1 MKLQRICQKAI
12 LILTISCLSML
23 LSNGLILTN
32 DFFGTGI
39 ARAVEI
45 GWNIGTDGNLV
56 ISSGGEYNV
65 TGSTTVNTITV
76 DTNDPVRITLDNVS
90 IDVSQIAGKCAF
102 DSGANV
108 TVYLKGTNILK
119 SGGMSDDKIGQPGLK
134 NQGNDNLVIAEDPFM
149 HGSLTATGGNR
160 GSGIGGEGGAAG
172 GSVTINS
179 GTVTAIGGLGAAG
192 IGGGGNVFLNNQY
205 VSAGGDGGLVTV
217 NGGTVTATG
226 GYQGA
231 GIGGGVGDESATN
244 VDAGVTNINGG
255 TVNATGGELGAG
267 IGGGCYSSNG
277 SVFIDAG
284 IVTATGGNG
293 AAGIGGGH
301 VGSGGTVRIRGGN
314 LTANGGGSGAGIGGG
329 DYGSGA
335 DVVIENGT
343 VRANGGGG
351 AAGIGS
357 GANSITT
364 VNSGTVHI
372 INGTVTVTGGSG
384 GGAGIGGGWRNN
396 GADVTIDGG
405 TVTANGG
412 SHGAGIGGGESS
424 ISPGVPNVITDGG
437 TLTVNDGTVTATGGQ
452 YSAGIGG
459 GYWGSG
465 AEVVINDGHVE
476 AYGSGW
482 GAGIGG
488 GGYGGQFGVVGTLTI
503 KDGYVQAEGGQYAAG
518 IGGGYLQV
526 GGTVNISGGEVIAR
540 GGADA
545 AGIGGGREKAGGT
558 VTITGGNITAS
569 GGSYSAG
576 IGGGAYGLGGTVTI
590 SNGTVTAVG
599 GTNGAG
605 IGAGFNS
612 AGGTVTITGGS
623 IKASGNNSDDI
634 GGSGGAKGT
643 GVITNG
649 TELLDCRIM
658 EDSVAEEDP
667 EPVTIQ
673 LTVTRSTPHDY
684 SYVYNYTGK
693 GHGDNDTNLY
703 FYLPVRIVTELSLES
718 SKNPSTWGD
727 EVTLTAELDSNT
739 AAGSVKFFDGDV
751 LLGTA
756 TLNDGYA
763 TFDIDSLLPETHTLR
778 AEYLGDEFYAP
789 STSDDLMQTVNK
801 LHTIITLDSS
811 QNSAPIGAEV
821 AFTAT
826 VDPVDASGAVEFYD
840 GESLIDTID
849 IVGGL
854 AVLTTSDLILG
865 THSIKATYQGDSY
878 YASGDSN
885 VVAQVIT
892 KVPTDITL
900 TSSLNP
906 SSLGATVTFTAAIN
920 PLTTVGSIDFY
931 DNGMW
936 VGKIAITD
944 GNAIFPTY
952 YSMTLG
958 SHSIT
963 AEYAGNEIYADCTST
978 PLSQQV
984 ISTTSGGGGG
994 GGGSA
999 SGGGTSANVK
1009 VGGKSIL
1016 LPYNAVGSTIYANI
1030 TQKIIN
1036 DLLNMGLTE
1045 KGLNFDLSGISQ
1057 AKQLILPSDNAIFK
1071 TKYLTVGF
1079 PEIVLNFDQDTLAA
1093 LQEKAKGGAIA
1104 ITGKKVDKSELNQD
1118 QQKKAGDNQVYEITV
1133 LAGGERVSDLGGELT
1148 ATIPYTLKEGEDAD
1162 HIAIW
1167 CLKENGELEEIH
1179 CSYDIVTRTVTFVT
1193 DHLSYYVVGYQEA
1206 SIWINPF
1213 SDVVKNDW
1221 YYDAIAYTNQH
1232 SMLNGITATAFGP
1245 NDATTRGMVV
1255 TILWRMVG
1263 QPTAGN
1269 SGFSDV
1275 ANGSWYAPAV
1285 AWTAEEGIVSGM
1297 GGGLFM
1303 PDASITREQLAVI
1316 LHNYANLMG
1325 YDTSSSLN
1333 ILSYDDTTDISEY
1346 ALSALKWACGSG
1358 LIEGDGGKLE
1368 PQGKATRAQVAAI
1381 LMRMMENVIE

>member
-1 MKLQRICQKAI
+1 MELKQIYRKP
-12 LILTISCLSML
+12 LIQIIFCLSMIF
-23 LSNGLILTN
+23 GLILTN
-32 DFFGTGI
+32 SFLGTGI
-39 ARAVEI
+39 AGAAEI
-45 GWNIGTDGNLV
+45 SWNIGTDGDLV
-56 ISSGGEYNV
+56 ITSGGEYHV
-65 TGSTTVNTITV
+65 TGSTQTNTITV
-76 DTNDPVRITLDNVS
+76 DTADPVIVTLDNVS
-90 IDVSQIAGKCAF
+90 IDVSLIAGECAF
-102 DSGANV
+102 DSGASV
-108 TVYLKGTNILK
+108 TVYLKGANILK
-119 SGGMSDDKIGQPGLK
+119 SGGMSEDKLGQPGLK
-134 NQGNDNLVIAEDPFM
+134 NQGNDNLVIAEDPVN

-160 GSGIGGEGGAAG
+160 GAGIGGEGGKTG
-172 GSVTINS
+172 GSVIIYS

-205 VSAGGDGGLVTV
+205 VSAGGYGGLVTV
-217 NGGTVTATG
+217 NGGTITATG
-226 GYQGA
+226 GSQGA
-231 GIGGGVGDESATN
+231 GIGGGVGNESATN
-244 VDAGVTNINGG
+244 VDTGVTRINGG
-255 TVNATGGELGAG
+255 TVNATGGDLGAG

-284 IVTATGGNG
+284 IVTATGGPG

-301 VGSGGTVRIRGGN
+301 VGSGGTVTIRGGN
-314 LTANGGGSGAGIGGG
+314 LTANGGGSAAGIGGG
-329 DYGSGA
+329 VYGSGA
-335 DVVIENGT
+335 VVEIQNGT
-343 VRANGGGG
+343 VIANGGGG

-372 INGTVTVTGGSG
+372 INGTVTATGGSG

-396 GADVTIDGG
+396 GAAVTIDGG

-424 ISPGVPNVITDGG
+424 ISPGFNVITDGG
-437 TLTVNDGTVTATGGQ
+437 TLTVNNGVVTAAGGQ

-465 AEVVINDGHVE
+465 AVVVINNGHVE

-503 KDGYVQAEGGQYAAG
+503 KDGYVQAEGGESAAG
-518 IGGGYLQV
+518 IGGGYLQI

-540 GGADA
+540 GGTDA

-558 VTITGGNITAS
+558 VNITGGSITAS

-576 IGGGAYGLGGTVTI
+576 IGGGAYGAGGTVII

-605 IGAGFNS
+605 IGAGFNN

-634 GGSGGAKGT
+634 GGSGSAKGT

-658 EDSVAEEDP
+658 EDYVAEEDP

-693 GHGDNDTNLY
+693 GHGDGDTNLY

-718 SKNPSTWGD
+718 SLNPSIWGD

-739 AAGSVKFFDGDV
+739 ATGSVKFFDEDV

-756 TLNDGYA
+756 TLNDGSA
-763 TFDIDSLLPETHTLR
+763 TFDIDSLLPGTHTLR

-801 LHTIITLDSS
+801 LQTIITLASS
-811 QNSAPIGAEV
+811 QNPAPIGTEV

-826 VDPVDASGAVEFYD
+826 VDQVDASGAVEFYD
-840 GESLIDTID
+840 GASLIDTID
-849 IVGGL
+849 LVDGI
-854 AVLTTSDLILG
+854 AVLTISDLILG
-865 THSIKATYQGDSY
+865 THPISATYQGDSY

-885 VVAQVIT
+885 VVEQVIT
-892 KVPTDITL
+892 KIPTDITL

-906 SSLGATVTFTAAIN
+906 SSLGAPVTFTATIN
-920 PLTTVGSIDFY
+920 PLTAVGSIDFY

-936 VGKIAITD
+936 VGEIAITD
-944 GNAIFPTY
+944 GNAVFVTY

-963 AEYAGNEIYADCTST
+963 AAYAGNEIYAPGSTGT
-978 PLSQQV
+978 PLSQQ
-984 ISTTSGGGGG
+984 ILNSTTGGGGG
-994 GGGSA
+994 GGG
-999 SGGGTSANVK
+999 GTSGEVTSATVK
-1009 VGGKSIL
+1009 VGNSSTL
-1016 LPYNAVGSTIYANI
+1016 LPYNAVGSTIYVNI
-1030 TQKIIN
+1030 TQKILN
-1036 DLLNMGLTE
+1036 NLLNMGLKE
-1045 KGLNFDLSGISQ
+1045 KGLNFDLCGISQ
-1057 AKQLILPSDNAIFK
+1057 ARQLVLPSDNALFEA
-1071 TKYLTVGF
+1071 KYLIVGF
-1079 PEIVLNFDQDTLAA
+1079 PEISLNFDQDTLAA
-1093 LQEKAKGGAIA
+1093 LQEKAKGGAIT

-1133 LAGGERVSDLGGELT
+1133 LAGGERVSDLGGQIT

-1206 SIWINPF
+1206 SVWANPF
-1213 SDVVKNDW
+1213 SDVGENDW
-1221 YYDAIAYTNQH
+1221 YYDSIAYTNQH
-1232 SMLNGITATAFGP
+1232 GMLNGVTATAFGP
-1245 NDATTRGMVV
+1245 NETTTRGMVV
-1255 TILWRMVG
+1255 TVLWRIAG
-1263 QPTAGN
+1263 EPTAGEN
-1269 SGFSDV
+1269 GFSDV
-1275 ANGSWYAPAV
+1275 KAGAWYYDAV
-1285 AWTAEEGIVSGM
+1285 TWAAQNDIVEGYGDDRF
-1297 GGGLFM
+1297 G
-1303 PDASITREQLAVI
+1303 PNNAITREQMAVI
-1316 LHNYANLMG
+1316 LFHYAEMSG
-1325 YDTSSSLN
+1325 YPVTVDGDMS
-1333 ILSYDDTTDISEY
+1333 DFADEGKIS
-1346 ALSALKWACGSG
+1346 AWAAAGMTWAVANG
-1358 LIEGDGGKLE
+1358 LIEGREDGLLDPSGF
-1368 PQGKATRAQVAAI
+1368 ATRAEVAAI
-1381 LMRMMENVIE
+1381 LMRFCEIAGE